1 MSEPVWISRSRD
13 IALKVN
19 AALAAQKMTKQELAS
34 RLGVSPQ
41 YVSKLVRGGEN
52 LTLET
57 LSKLEAALGI
67 SLSGEGRRQF
77 RRHEGSAYGTSPFL
91 TYSTCSVNP
100 EIRVR
105 KALVFEGN
113 IPESLEPD
121 QVRVWYKSHCSARTP
136 EDEMCVTSYIQY
148 QVDSR
153 LCADIELTFAFTVR
167 DLGRSLRI
175 AGDGKFD
182 CEEGLLESLLVE
194 ACAGA
199 RGYAAALFGATALRG
214 YPLPEYDIEALLAC
228 NSLSA

>member
-1 MSEPVWISRSRD
+1 MSEPVWISRSKD

-19 AALAAQKMTKQELAS
+19 AALAARKMTKQELAS

-41 YVSKLVRGGEN
+41 YVSKIVRGGEN

-57 LSKLEAALGI
+57 LSKIEAALGI
-67 SLSGEGRRQF
+67 PLSGEGRRQF
-77 RRHEGSAYGTSPFL
+77 IRHEGSAYGTSPFVS
-91 TYSTCSVNP
+91 YSACTVNP
-100 EIRVR
+100 AIRVR

-113 IPESLEPD
+113 IPEDPEPER
-121 QVRVWYKSHCSARTP
+121 VRVWYKTHCSADIP
-136 EDEMCVTSYIQY
+136 AEEMNVTSYIQY

-153 LCADIELTFAFTVR
+153 LCADIEITFAFTVP
-167 DLGRSLRI
+167 DLGRSLRV

-182 CEEGLLESLLVE
+182 CEEGLLEGLLRE

-214 YPLPEYDIEALLAC
+214 YPLPEYDAGALMAC